1 MKLKLTDEVIKN
13 KKPIEDKIQYFGDI
27 EVPGLVLVVPK
38 LSKKKKEV
46 VKTFYFNYRSAS
58 HGPTKELIGR
68 YGAITLKAARRQAR
82 LIAARAIEKKDRYTL
97 RKDIGKGH
105 TLRSLCEDFFN
116 KRLKEPNYK
125 SKTISG
131 MKNTIETWVF
141 KNSIRPDI
149 TKFYDYVDIADK
161 GLEEIN
167 YEMIKDVH
175 VAVMAKAP
183 YSANRLL
190 AYLKVIFNYAIGI
203 NAFKGVNPCVGVKPF
218 REQESKKVLTSEQIE
233 AVVSAA
239 FVKDKRTNKLNFRYY
254 YQKGYGAV
262 AALVI
267 AWVLRT
273 GRRPDSEGMAI
284 MWDTID
290 WKRKR
295 IYLEDSKVGPM
306 D

>member
-125 SKTISG
+125 SKIISG

-167 YEMIKDVH
+167 YE
-175 VAVMAKAP
+175 
-183 YSANRLL
+183 
-190 AYLKVIFNYAIGI
+190 
-203 NAFKGVNPCVGVKPF
+203 
-218 REQESKKVLTSEQIE
+218 TIE
-233 AVVSAA
+233 
-239 FVKDKRTNKLNFRYY
+239 
-254 YQKGYGAV
+254 
-262 AALVI
+262 
-267 AWVLRT
+267 
-273 GRRPDSEGMAI
+273 
-284 MWDTID
+284 
-290 WKRKR
+290 
-295 IYLEDSKVGPM
+295 
-306 D
+306 